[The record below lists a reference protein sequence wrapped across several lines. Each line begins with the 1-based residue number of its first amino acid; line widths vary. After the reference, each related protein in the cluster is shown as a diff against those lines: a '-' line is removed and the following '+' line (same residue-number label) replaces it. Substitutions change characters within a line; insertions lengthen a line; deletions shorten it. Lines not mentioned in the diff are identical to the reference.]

1 MKTFVDIQYPWMIT
15 IGSHVRITEGV
26 KILRTITPDWYLK
39 VYLTIGGGVIL
50 GASGKVTIG
59 NNVFIGMNT
68 IITRNVTIGDNVV
81 IGVGSIVTKDCESNS
96 VYAGN
101 PARKIMIIEQF
112 YNKRKELQLI
122 EAKNLALS
130 YYDRFGKKP
139 DKEVLHEYFMLFAN
153 KQDIMT
159 CDEFDKKMNLCGNRE
174 ESFKYLSN
182 NKPNFDNFEEFLK
195 YCFDE

>member
-1 MKTFVDIQYPWMIT
+1 
-15 IGSHVRITEGV
+15 
-26 KILRTITPDWYLK
+26 
-39 VYLTIGGGVIL
+39 
-50 GASGKVTIG
+50 
-59 NNVFIGMNT
+59 MNA

-81 IGVGSIVTKDCESNS
+81 IGVGSIVTKDCESGC

-101 PARKIMIIEQF
+101 PAHKIMSIEQF

-139 DKEVLHEYFMLFAN
+139 DKEIFHEYFMLFAN